1 ISFYDGS
8 TFLGTST
15 ISGTTASVIASVLSA
30 GVNKIKAVYKG
41 SANALASTGTL
52 NQTVNSKTQVGFGA
66 VTLLSNGSTAPF
78 ELVSGDFNND
88 GKVDVAVV
96 NFTSNNVTIMLGNG
110 TGGLTTGNSYST
122 GSVAG
127 PCAIGMGDFNNDGNQ
142 DLVIADCSVAQY
154 TILLGNGDGTFAVQ
168 TAVSSGA
175 TGSPANIAVAD
186 FNGDGNADFAITDNN
201 GGHVFVFLGTGTGTF
216 GAGNSLT
223 AGTNPSSVVAGD
235 FNGDGAPY
243 LAVSNRLSNSV
254 SIFLNLNNG
263 TGGFNSAV
271 NYSTNN
277 GAGANGQQPWSIAIG
292 DFNRD
297 GIL

>member
-1 ISFYDGS
+1 MRRTLKLWLLSAVIFSLPASVWAQSLSINTTSPLPSGTVNSAYSVTLVSNNLGTAPFLWSTGNSLPPGLTLSSAGVISGTPTTAGTTSGITITVKDSAATPHTASRTFAVTIAAEPTSITVSSPQNPATFGAAVTFTATITAGATGKISFYDGS

-127 PCAIGMGDFNNDGNQ
+127 PCA
-142 DLVIADCSVAQY
+142 
-154 TILLGNGDGTFAVQ
+154 
-168 TAVSSGA
+168 
-175 TGSPANIAVAD
+175 
-186 FNGDGNADFAITDNN
+186 
-201 GGHVFVFLGTGTGTF
+201 
-216 GAGNSLT
+216 
-223 AGTNPSSVVAGD
+223 
-235 FNGDGAPY
+235 
-243 LAVSNRLSNSV
+243 
-254 SIFLNLNNG
+254 
-263 TGGFNSAV
+263 
-271 NYSTNN
+271 
-277 GAGANGQQPWSIAIG
+277 
-292 DFNRD
+292 
-297 GIL
+297 